1 MMNIRERFLCVLF
14 MALYSTVLIG
24 QETMFLAQNKELEEA
39 NSQLP
44 VYHIPDYT
52 FTDLKTGTDLRVN
65 ADGLYL
71 YSDSVLVNGI
81 VYMYLTTEDDL
92 ASVYGFLYGKVSEGK
107 RQGVWQKVLYEEHKE
122 PAVMSVL
129 FYKDGLLDGKVL
141 HCFGWQYDQIRPSV
155 ADEALYSRYM
165 VFKDGL
171 GLFSDYHFSNEKLKT
186 RFFLT
191 NGKLTDSYFEIF
203 DKEGN
208 RVLSE
213 SYFNGYRINY

>member
-1 MMNIRERFLCVLF
+1 MIARNNFLLLLILVLSST
-14 MALYSTVLIG
+14 ALVG
-24 QETMFLAQNKELEEA
+24 QETMFLAQNNEMEES

-52 FTDLKTGTDLRVN
+52 FTDLKTGTVLRVN

-71 YSDSVLVNGI
+71 HSDSALVNSI
-81 VYMYLTTEDDL
+81 VYLYLTTEDDL
-92 ASVYGFLYGKVSEGK
+92 ASVYGVSFGLIIDGKKEGL
-107 RQGVWQKVLYEEHKE
+107 WQKVLFLNDEEPFIVRKLRYKGGLIEGRPFYYIE
-122 PAVMSVL
+122 PEL
-129 FYKDGLLDGKVL
+129 ELDPYRIIENL
-141 HCFGWQYDQIRPSV
+141 IFERHH
-155 ADEALYSRYM
+155 A
-165 VFKDGL
+165 FKGGT
-171 GLFSDYHFSNEKLKT
+171 GLFSDFHVRTSNYKS
-186 RFFLT
+186 RFYLT

>member
-1 MMNIRERFLCVLF
+1 MLI
-14 MALYSTVLIG
+14 MALFSTGLFSQNI
-24 QETMFLAQNKELEEA
+24 MYLAQNKEIEEA
-39 NSQLP
+39 NCQLP
-44 VYHIPDYT
+44 IYHIPDYT
-52 FTDLKTGTDLRVN
+52 FTDLKSGSVLRVN

-71 YSDSVLVNGI
+71 HSDSVLVNGI

-92 ASVYGFLYGKVSEGK
+92 ESVYGFLYGKVLEGK
-107 RQGVWQKVLYEEHKE
+107 REGAWQR
-122 PAVMSVL
+122 VL
-129 FYKDGLLDGKVL
+129 FEESNELGLAAIVFYEDGLMDGRLL
-141 HCFGWQYDQIRPSV
+141 HCFGLPLDIV
-155 ADEALYSRYM
+155 VNGVEGEAVHNRYLA
-165 VFKDGL
+165 FKKGSGL
-171 GLFSDYHFSNEKLKT
+171 LSEYHYENRQLKS

>member
-1 MMNIRERFLCVLF
+1 MLL
-14 MALYSTVLIG
+14 MALFSTGLFSQNI
-24 QETMFLAQNKELEEA
+24 MYLAQNKEMEEA
-39 NSQLP
+39 NCQLP
-44 VYHIPDYT
+44 IYHIPDYT
-52 FTDLKTGTDLRVN
+52 FTDLKTGTVLRVN

-71 YSDSVLVNGI
+71 HSDSVLVNGI

-107 RQGVWQKVLYEEHKE
+107 REGAWHKVLYEENYE
-122 PAVMSVL
+122 PAVLSVF
-129 FYKDGLLDGKVL
+129 FYKDGLLDGRIL
-141 HCFGWQYDQIRPSV
+141 HCFGFLIELGV
-155 ADEALYSRYM
+155 GGVEEEALNMRYLA
-165 VFKDGL
+165 FRKGSGL
-171 GLFSDYHFSNEKLKT
+171 LSEYHYENQKLKA
-186 RFFLT
+186 RFHLT